1 MTFMELK
8 SHDTATPML
17 QRLIGSI
24 VMGEFDEEVREYFI
38 ELNHDD
44 NLEAHV
50 HGYGLLVRAYIGAAT
65 ASDHAIEY
73 LRDLVKEIMP

>member
-1 MTFMELK
+1 MELE
-8 SHDTATPML
+8 SHDTSTQML
-17 QRLIGSI
+17 QRLIGSV

-50 HGYGLLVRAYIGAAT
+50 QGYGLLVRAYINAAT
-65 ASDHAIEY
+65 ASDHAVEY
-73 LRDLVKEIMP
+73 LRDLVKHLLP